1 MNKPKLT
8 LPDKLPARLLFLAL
22 GLFLIAFGV
31 ALSTKSGLGVSPS
44 ASIPYVLCRVTPLS
58 MGMWT
63 TIINLL
69 MVAAQIVLLRRDYRP
84 VQLLQIVVVF
94 LFGSFTDL
102 TIAMVEPL
110 AVSAYPLRLL
120 LCVVSCMIMAL
131 GLYLEVKAGLITM
144 SSEGAI
150 NAVVKIFHTDFGK
163 TKMALDCTFVAV
175 GCILSLIFLHGIQG
189 VREGTIIAAL
199 LVGMCVQRYNKWFAF
214 AERWLNGT
222 PEAAAEIPEGGEAP
236 LVITIEREFGTGG
249 HEIGE
254 ALARELD
261 VPFYDYDLIARTAA
275 AAGLTTEEV
284 AHSEEKLPNG
294 LIYTLYNQS
303 FAASRNVSMQD
314 AIFHAQSKIIRELA
328 AKGSC
333 VIVGRLGAYVLKDR
347 PNCFHIFVSAN
358 HEFRARRVEKSSNV
372 SYKKALQL
380 VRNEDIARANHCMY
394 FTGAP
399 WGLAKHYALT
409 LDSSKYDIAGSI
421 RTILDALH
429 NRADRSSDAGKN

>member
-1 MNKPKLT
+1 MKNKFT
-8 LPDKLPARLLFLAL
+8 LADKLPARLALLAA

-44 ASIPYVLCRVTPLS
+44 ASIPYVLCRVTPFS
-58 MGMWT
+58 MGQWT

-69 MVAAQIVLLRRDYRP
+69 MVAVQIVLLRRDYNP
-84 VQLLQIVVVF
+84 VQLLQIAVVF

-102 TIAMVEPL
+102 TIAMVAGL
-110 AVSAYPLRLL
+110 TVDAYPLRLI
-120 LCVVSCMIMAL
+120 LCIVSCMVMAL
-131 GLYLEVKAGLITM
+131 GLYLEVKANLITM

-163 TKMALDCTFVAV
+163 TKMGLDCTLVAI
-175 GCILSLIFLHGIQG
+175 GCILSLVFLHGIQG
-189 VREGTIIAAL
+189 VREGTVIAAL
-199 LVGMCVQRYNKWFAF
+199 LVGMCVQRYNRWFAF
-214 AERWLNGT
+214 LDRWLNGS
-222 PEAAAEIPEGGEAP
+222 PEISEEAVSTEDAP
-236 LVITIEREFGTGG
+236 LVITIEREYGTGG

-254 ALARELD
+254 ALAHELNI
-261 VPFYDYDLIARTAA
+261 PFYDYDLIARTAA

-284 AHSEEKLPNG
+284 EHSEEKLPNG

-303 FAASRNVSMQD
+303 YAASRNISMQD
-314 AIFHAQSKIIRELA
+314 AIFHAQSRIIRELA

-358 HEFRARRVEKSSNV
+358 HEFRAKRVEERTHV
-372 SYKKALQL
+372 TYKKALQL

-409 LDSSKYDIAGSI
+409 LDSSRYDISGS
-421 RTILDALH
+421 TKVILDALNH
-429 NRADRSSDAGKN
+429 RADA

>member
-1 MNKPKLT
+1 MKDKIS
-8 LPDKLPARLLFLAL
+8 LPDKLFARLLLLAT

-44 ASIPYVLCRVTPLS
+44 ASIPYVLCRVTPFS
-58 MGMWT
+58 MGQWT
-63 TIINLL
+63 TLINLL
-69 MVAAQIVLLRRDYRP
+69 MVAVQIILLRRDYKP
-84 VQLLQIVVVF
+84 VQLLQILVVF

-102 TIAMVEPL
+102 TIGMVSGLTVE
-110 AVSAYPLRLL
+110 AYPIRLL
-120 LCVVSCMIMAL
+120 LCVVSCMVMGL
-131 GLYLEVKAGLITM
+131 GLYLEVKANLITM

-163 TKMALDCTFVAV
+163 TKMGLDCTLVAI
-175 GCILSLIFLHGIQG
+175 GCIFSLIFLSGIQG

-199 LVGMCVQRYNKWFAF
+199 LVGMCVQRYNRWFSSLD
-214 AERWLNGT
+214 RWLNGT
-222 PEAAAEIPEGGEAP
+222 PETAGEIPTAEHTP

-249 HEIGE
+249 HDIGE
-254 ALARELD
+254 ALAKELGI
-261 VPFYDYDLIARTAA
+261 PFYDYDLIARTAA

-284 AHSEEKLPNG
+284 EQSEEKLPNG

-303 FAASRNVSMQD
+303 FAASRNVSLQD
-314 AIFHAQSKIIRELA
+314 TIFQAQSKIIRELA
-328 AKGSC
+328 AKRSC

-358 HEFRARRVEKSSNV
+358 HEFRARRVEQRAHV
-372 SYKKALQL
+372 TYKKALQL
-380 VRNEDIARANHCMY
+380 VRNEDIARANHCMH

-409 LDSSKYDIAGSI
+409 LDSSRYDIDGSTKI
-421 RTILDALH
+421 ILDALK
-429 NRADRSSDAGKN
+429 NRTDAAG

>member
-1 MNKPKLT
+1 MKAKFT
-8 LPDKLPARLLFLAL
+8 LPDKLVARLILLAL

-44 ASIPYVLCRVTPLS
+44 ASIPYVLCRVTPFS
-58 MGMWT
+58 MGQWT

-69 MVAAQIVLLRRDYRP
+69 MVAIQIVLLRRDYKP
-84 VQLLQIVVVF
+84 IQLLQIIVVF

-102 TIAMVEPL
+102 TISMVSGL
-110 AVSAYPLRLL
+110 TISAYPTRLA
-120 LCVVSCMIMAL
+120 LCIVSCMIMGL
-131 GLYLEVKAGLITM
+131 GLFCEVKASLITM

-150 NAVVKIFHTDFGK
+150 NAIVKIFHTDFGK
-163 TKMALDCTFVAV
+163 TKMGLDCTLVAI

-199 LVGMCVQRYNKWFAF
+199 LVGMCVQCYNRWFGF
-214 AERWLNGT
+214 IDRLLNGT
-222 PEAAAEIPEGGEAP
+222 PEAAEETITAEEAP

-254 ALARELD
+254 ALARELNI
-261 VPFYDYDLIARTAA
+261 PFYDYDLIVRTAA

-284 AHSEEKLPNG
+284 EHSEEKLPNG

-314 AIFHAQSKIIRELA
+314 TIFHAQSKVIRELA

-333 VIVGRLGAYVLKDR
+333 VIVGRLGAYILKNR
-347 PNCFHIFVSAN
+347 PNCFHLFISAN
-358 HEFRARRVEKSSNV
+358 HEFRARRVERSSNI
-372 SYKKALQL
+372 SYQKALQL

-409 LDSSKYDIAGSI
+409 LDSSRYDIQGSI
-421 RTILDALH
+421 QVILDALGH
-429 NRADRSSDAGKN
+429 RVNA